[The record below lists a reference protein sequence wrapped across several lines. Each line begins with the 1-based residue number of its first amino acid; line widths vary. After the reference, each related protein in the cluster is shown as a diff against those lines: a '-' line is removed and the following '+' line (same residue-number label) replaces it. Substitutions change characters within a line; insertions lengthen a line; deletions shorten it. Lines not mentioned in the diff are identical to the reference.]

1 MALSESAG
9 RVQGDPRCL
18 IAETAQVPPLPSGPI
33 RLDRPRDD
41 RIRIPHPNAMADSE
55 KKRLKKELA
64 LLDVYAVATGATL
77 SSGFFLLPGLAAA
90 QVGPGIVAAY
100 LLAAV
105 PLIPAM
111 FSIAELAT
119 AMPRAGGVYYFLDR
133 TLGPVAGTI
142 GGLGTWLALVLKVA
156 FALVGMGAYI
166 SLYLPEL
173 PIVPVAVLLAVAL
186 GMLNLSG
193 ARKTGGFQMFL
204 VALLLVILIGFIAS
218 GLPAIQTAHFSAR
231 SQVGHA
237 SLLATAGLVYIS
249 YVGVTNVASL
259 SEEVRNPERNIP
271 LGIFLA
277 IGTAI
282 AIYGLGTAVMVGVL
296 AQDRL
301 SGDLTP
307 VASAAEVFLGP
318 PGKAVVTL
326 AALLAFISVAN
337 AGTLSASRY
346 PLAMSR
352 DHILPGFF
360 GRLTSG
366 TSPVYSTAATVA
378 LIVAV
383 IALMDPVRIAKLASA
398 FQLLM
403 FALVCLAVIV
413 MRESR
418 LASYDPGY
426 RSRFYPWMQIFGILA
441 SIWLIIEM
449 GTLLQLFSGGLVV
462 LGLFWYL
469 YYVRDKVNR
478 TGAIYHIFERLG
490 HRRYVGLDYELRG
503 IMKEKG
509 LREEDPFDEVVAR
522 SLVIDLKGTAEFE
535 AVVHQVAEWL
545 AQHVPHEAEEVEN
558 QILERTHIGATP
570 VAHGVGLP
578 HLRIDGIQHAEMVLV
593 RSRPGIHIIYTDP
606 LTHAQRAEQTLTA
619 LFFLFSPETNPTQH
633 LRILAQ
639 IAGRVEEASF
649 EKDWNAA
656 NDEQE
661 LKEALLRDERFLS
674 FYVRKDGKTGPMIGR
689 ALRDLDLPQS
699 CLVAL
704 LRRGGQ
710 MVAPSGRTVFR
721 EGDRITVIGDSAGL
735 QEIRDRFLGV

>member
-1 MALSESAG
+1 
-9 RVQGDPRCL
+9 
-18 IAETAQVPPLPSGPI
+18 
-33 RLDRPRDD
+33 
-41 RIRIPHPNAMADSE
+41 MADSE
-55 KKRLKKELA
+55 KKRLKKELT

-90 QVGPGIVAAY
+90 QVGSGIVAAY

-119 AMPRAGGVYYFLDR
+119 AMPRAGGIYYFLDR
-133 TLGPVAGTI
+133 TLGPAAGTI

-166 SLYLPEL
+166 SLYVSEL
-173 PIVPVAVLLAVAL
+173 SVVPIAIFLAVAL
-186 GMLNLSG
+186 GTLNLSG
-193 ARKTGGFQMFL
+193 AGKTGGLQRVL
-204 VALLLVILIGFIAS
+204 VTLLLVILVGFIAS
-218 GLPAIQTAHFSAR
+218 GLPAIQVSHFSGFAQGGL
-231 SQVGHA
+231 S
-237 SLLATAGLVYIS
+237 SLLPTAGLVYIS

-282 AIYGLGTAVMVGVL
+282 VIYGLGTAVMVGVL
-296 AQDRL
+296 PEERL

-318 PGKAVVTL
+318 LGKAVVSL

-352 DHILPGFF
+352 DHILPGIFR
-360 GRLTSG
+360 RLTAG
-366 TSPVYSTAATVA
+366 TSPVYSTGITVA

-383 IALMDPVRIAKLASA
+383 IALLDPTRIAKLASA

-403 FALVCLAVIV
+403 FSLVCLAVIV

-418 LASYDPGY
+418 LDSYDPGY
-426 RSRFYPWMQIFGILA
+426 RSRFYPWMQLFGILA
-441 SIWLIIEM
+441 SVLLIVEM
-449 GTLLQLFSGGLVV
+449 GILPQLFSGGLLV
-462 LGLFWYL
+462 LGVCWYI
-469 YYVRDKVNR
+469 YYVKEKVSR

-490 HRRYVGLDYELRG
+490 RRRYAGLDYELRG
-503 IMKEKG
+503 ILKEKG
-509 LREEDPFDEVVAR
+509 LREEDPFDEVIAR
-522 SLVIDLKGTAEFE
+522 SLVIDLEGPAEFD

-545 AQHVPHEAEEVEN
+545 AQHVPHTAEEVEN

-570 VAHGVGLP
+570 VSNGVGLP
-578 HLRIDGIQHAEMVLV
+578 HLRIDGIEHAEMVLV
-593 RSRPGIHIIYTDP
+593 RSKTGIHIIYTNP
-606 LTHAQRAEQTLTA
+606 LTHDQDAEQTLTA

-639 IAGRVEEASF
+639 IAGRVEDESF
-649 EKDWNAA
+649 EKDWDAA
-656 NDEQE
+656 EDEQE
-661 LKEALLRDERFLS
+661 LKEVLLRDERFLS
-674 FYVRKDGKTGPMIGR
+674 VYVRKDGKAESMIGR
-689 ALRDLDLPQS
+689 ALRDLQLPEG
-699 CLVAL
+699 CLIAL

-710 MVAPSGRTVFR
+710 MVAPSGSTVFHD
-721 EGDRITVIGDSAGL
+721 GDRLTIIGDPEGL
-735 QEIRDRFLGV
+735 RELRARFSGG